1 MGQPLVV
8 APAPKLA
15 LPIVITVLVFLDG
28 HDERGS
34 YGLWRGAQQDSG
46 GRIWCDTASPWIVVE
61 RRSRLAPRHHGRRR

>member
-1 MGQPLVV
+1 V

-34 YGLWRGAQQDSG
+34 YGLWPMAYGLWPMAYGLWPMAYGEALNKIRVDAFGVI
-46 GRIWCDTASPWIVVE
+46 R
-61 RRSRLAPRHHGRRR
+61 